1 MKACCMY
8 ILLLFSVSVKLY
20 ILLMLFLSHL
30 KIAVCILNQK
40 YPKYP
45 LMVNQ
50 CKALSLYSLNLFSI
64 HGFDPLN
71 MLL

>member
-1 MKACCMY
+1 MKASCMY

-40 YPKYP
+40 
-45 LMVNQ
+45 
-50 CKALSLYSLNLFSI
+50 
-64 HGFDPLN
+64 
-71 MLL
+71 